1 MCKKTQKYSISVN
14 LKFLK
19 NWHVYFRHYID
30 SGSLA
35 AALID
40 VLWVDLEV

>member
-1 MCKKTQKYSISVN
+1 MCKKNQKYYISVN

-19 NWHVYFRHYID
+19 IGMCILDSID

-35 AALID
+35 AVLID